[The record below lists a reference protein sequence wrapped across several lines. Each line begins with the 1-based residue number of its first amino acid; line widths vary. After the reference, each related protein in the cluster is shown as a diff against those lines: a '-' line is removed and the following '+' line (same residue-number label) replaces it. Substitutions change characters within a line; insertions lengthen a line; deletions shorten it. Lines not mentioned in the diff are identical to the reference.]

1 MGTEVERIVEIKSGD
16 GLELLKGAIKEIIN
30 GNLDI
35 ELEKRDDELGEVFE
49 LINKLVKELKQIIEE
64 TAKAMNE
71 TLQMSKESQ
80 EAVNQMNAG
89 MQQISSAAQQIAT
102 GAENLSK
109 LANTSQVELKETNK
123 IFEKLNKAIMES
135 SNYAN
140 NALENAKSSQELGV
154 VALNKLDEMIKEIEL
169 AGSIVDELNNAVRN
183 IGKVTEK
190 IKSIAD
196 QTNLLALNA
205 AIEAA
210 RAGEHGRG
218 FAVVADEVRKLAEE
232 SRKSTEEINEIVKN
246 VQEETQKVVEAI
258 QKAQVET
265 KEGSKSIDGALQKSE
280 EIAKMVEEI
289 DRQLQEVAKD
299 SNVVNEKLMA
309 LVKNFEEVAS
319 TAEEAAASSEETSA
333 AIEEQTAAVQ
343 QIANSSE
350 RLMQLAQENLDTLL
364 SKFKL
369 QGDGFAA
376 T

>member
-102 GAENLSK
+102 GSENLSK

-246 VQEETQKVVEAI
+246 VQEETQKVIDAI
-258 QKAQVET
+258 MEVKADSA
-265 KEGSKSIDGALQKSE
+265 EGSKGI
-280 EIAKMVEEI
+280 EIALNKASEI
-289 DRQLQEVAKD
+289 AEAVGKISEMLERISKGAEDGLERIE
-299 SNVVNEKLMA
+299 S
-309 LVKNFEEVAS
+309 LVKSFEEVAS
-319 TAEEAAASSEETSA
+319 TAEENASSSEETSA
-333 AIEEQTAAVQ
+333 AIEEQSAAVQ
-343 QIANSSE
+343 QISMTMEKVNKIATKT
-350 RLMQLAQENLDTLL
+350 RDDIAK
-364 SKFKL
+364 KFKW
-369 QGDGFAA
+369 
-376 T
+376 